1 MCVRHHHCYFF
12 NVHSEN
18 GSWRETE
25 VFICPVCGE
34 GTSSPLILCGEYLS
48 SLPLTLYTRAFARRR
63 SVLGR
68 FSVFSYMGE
77 RGGGR
82 RCEKKTSKGSNLR
95 YLRELAF
102 LLFPAHNCVAYL
114 TYLPT
119 TMVALCFV
127 STL

>member
-1 MCVRHHHCYFF
+1 MCVCVCVCVCVCTIHMCVRHHHCYFF
-12 NVHSEN
+12 NVHSES

-82 RCEKKTSKGSNLR
+82 RCEKKNFQRQQPQVFT
-95 YLRELAF
+95 
-102 LLFPAHNCVAYL
+102 
-114 TYLPT
+114 
-119 TMVALCFV
+119 
-127 STL
+127 